1 MNKFICIGRLC
12 RDPEMKYSQNE
23 KNTAIASF
31 NVAVERK
38 YKREG
43 DPTADF
49 FNCTAFGKIAEFCE
63 KYLKKGTKIALEGH
77 LQNDSY
83 EKDGKKNTVTKIMV
97 DSIEFA
103 ESKGSGHTDDDN
115 SQQETKRSRKKT
127 QQEELEDELPFA

>member
-1 MNKFICIGRLC
+1 MNHWIGIGRLTK
-12 RDPEMKYSQNE
+12 DPEVRYSQNE

-31 NVAVERK
+31 NIAVERK
-38 YKREG
+38 FKREG

-103 ESKGSGHTDDDN
+103 ESKGSGQIDSDN
-115 SQQETKRSRKKT
+115 SREEVKKPRKKT